1 MQHIRSMLYA
11 MLGVAALSGSV
22 TSAHAQGYPTRPV
35 SLLLG
40 IAPGGVTDVGARFY
54 ADIVSRSLGQRIV
67 IENRPGAGGI
77 IAADAV
83 AHAAPDG
90 HTLLLALSGVH
101 EILPAMQSLPFDPLN
116 DFQFITTLF
125 YNTNYILTPIDSPAN
140 SLSDLAA
147 LAKQKPAGLS
157 YGTSAIGSGSHLMG
171 GLFQTASGGRIE
183 IVPYRGNS
191 DTVIDLVGGRLDFA
205 GMSPSNFL
213 SMLPEKK
220 LKVLAINA
228 TARSPLLPA
237 VPTVAEAGY
246 PEMLVQ
252 SWFGLAAPAK
262 TPRAIVDRL
271 HAEFT
276 KASRDPDML
285 KKFAEQD
292 IGVQIMSPEEM
303 GKMVAAN
310 KERLGKV
317 VQQLGI
323 KAQ

>member
-140 SLSDLAA
+140 SLADLAA

-157 YGTSAIGSGSHLMG
+157 
-171 GLFQTASGGRIE
+171 
-183 IVPYRGNS
+183 
-191 DTVIDLVGGRLDFA
+191 
-205 GMSPSNFL
+205 
-213 SMLPEKK
+213 
-220 LKVLAINA
+220 
-228 TARSPLLPA
+228 
-237 VPTVAEAGY
+237 
-246 PEMLVQ
+246 
-252 SWFGLAAPAK
+252 
-262 TPRAIVDRL
+262 
-271 HAEFT
+271 
-276 KASRDPDML
+276 
-285 KKFAEQD
+285 
-292 IGVQIMSPEEM
+292 
-303 GKMVAAN
+303 
-310 KERLGKV
+310 
-317 VQQLGI
+317 
-323 KAQ
+323 